1 MEPTKV
7 KPKLWNRNYVIILF
21 MTFFCYFA
29 EYINITAIPLFTVSI
44 GGDESTVGIFLTVV
58 SITALFFRP
67 YLGYVMDKKSRKR
80 ILVLGT
86 VCMSIAALSFSL
98 VNLIPLIMT
107 LAIFQGIAVSSITTA
122 GPTVVTDVT
131 ARGRLAEG
139 ISLYSNALNLSIA
152 FGPMVALGV
161 INRFGYVITF
171 RTSFAISLLAIILAI
186 MLNYEQK
193 QAFPHGSS
201 ASRSEGFNI
210 KTIFDRTAIKPALYQ
225 FFMAFCA
232 ALIWSFIPL
241 YGMSRG
247 IENIGMFFPVYA
259 GATIVVSLFTGKLV
273 QRFGVGKVFIPGL
286 IMQLFAFIS
295 LAYAQSLPLILLG
308 GFLYGLGS
316 ASGFAIISFIGMD
329 LAPAHRRGA
338 ANATLFAAMDV
349 GVASGS
355 VLMGIITAQF
365 GFTVTFFVAAVMIGL
380 DIIVFL
386 LTQSTRPAKVLHDS
400 SV

>member
-1 MEPTKV
+1 MKPTKG
-7 KPKLWNRNYVIILF
+7 KLKLWNKYYVIVLF
-21 MTFFCYFA
+21 VSLFCYFA
-29 EYINITAIPLFTVSI
+29 EYINTTAIPLFTVSI
-44 GGDESTVGIFLTVV
+44 GGDESTAGIFMTVV

-86 VCMSIAALSFSL
+86 VCMSIAALSFSF

-131 ARGRLAEG
+131 VRSKLAEG

-152 FGPMVALGV
+152 LGPMVALGV

-171 RTSFAISLLAIILAI
+171 RTSFAISLLAIILVI
-186 MLNYEQK
+186 MLNYEHK
-193 QAFPHGSS
+193 QTFSLGSS
-201 ASRSEGFNI
+201 APRSEGFNI
-210 KTIFDRTAIKPALYQ
+210 KIIFEKTAIKPALYQ

-241 YGMSRG
+241 YGLSRG

-259 GATIVVSLFTGKLV
+259 GATIIVSLFTGKLV
-273 QRFGVGKVFIPGL
+273 QRFGVKKVFVPGL

-295 LAYAQSLPLILLG
+295 LAYAQSLPLIMLG
-308 GFLYGLGS
+308 GFLYGMGS
-316 ASGFAIISFIGMD
+316 ASGFAIISFIVMD
-329 LAPAHRRGA
+329 LAPSHRRGA

-349 GVASGS
+349 GVALGS
-355 VLMGIITAQF
+355 ALMGIITAQF
-365 GFTVTFFVAAVMIGL
+365 GFTVTFSVAAAMIGL
-380 DIIVFL
+380 NIIIFL
-386 LTQSTRPAKVLHDS
+386 LTQSSQPAKQG
-400 SV
+400 